1 MDAYLIVW
9 NTSYINGTV
18 YIESASV
25 LNLIMEVPFPLGLK
39 GDKRLIKELTYRDS
53 KEKSDGKPT
62 KDNLNAKLH
71 FYAKTV
77 LRQLPIVPTANGTI
91 HFHALLHALMDRAS
105 GGSALGMKTQAVEIE
120 NDTTTDKLP
129 LNMLMRLIEVQRKV
143 KLRVRNKKLEAA
155 AAAAGVQL
163 SEDVI
168 KALAK
173 ERAREAERKATFL
186 ARHSKDANTD
196 SA

>member
-1 MDAYLIVW
+1 
-9 NTSYINGTV
+9 
-18 YIESASV
+18 
-25 LNLIMEVPFPLGLK
+25 MEVPFPLGLK

-53 KEKSDGKPT
+53 KEKASGKPSS
-62 KDNLNAKLH
+62 DNLKAKLH

-77 LRQLPIVPTANGTI
+77 LRQLPIIPTANGTI

-120 NDTTTDKLP
+120 NDTSSDKLP
-129 LNMLMRLIEVQRKV
+129 LNMLMRVTEVQRKI
-143 KLRVRNKKLEAA
+143 KLRVRNRKLEAA
-155 AAAAGVQL
+155 AAAAGVHL
-163 SEDVI
+163 SDDVI

-186 ARHSKDANTD
+186 ARHANENTTD
-196 SA
+196 TV